1 MKFYSEIY
9 KAFIIASIVA
19 FIISMATTGKVSY
32 GGQVAGYASL
42 IVGIMLILI
51 LLFNNISNDNSKS
64 STTSLISVILMT
76 TGPFIMIFAII
87 GFILY
92 LLIENKDIII
102 DDHVSPKYKTFRNI
116 TQILLI
122 LQMLIVMSKLNSDP
136 FKTTGK
142 IGGLTS
148 SIMYLFSVFT
158 LVSSLILYVILTYY
172 TTDG

>member
-9 KAFIIASIVA
+9 KAFIIAGIIS

-32 GGQVAGYASL
+32 GGQVAGYSSL
-42 IVGIMLILI
+42 VVGIMLILLVLFYNLMNANPDSKNAVSI
-51 LLFNNISNDNSKS
+51 LSI
-64 STTSLISVILMT
+64 IMT
-76 TGPFIMIFAII
+76 TGPFFMMFAII

-102 DDHVSPKYKTFRNI
+102 NDHVAPKYKTFRNI
-116 TQILLI
+116 AQVLLV
-122 LQMLIVMSKLNSDP
+122 LQMIIVMNKLNSES

-148 SIMYLFSVFT
+148 SLMYLFSVFT
-158 LVSSLILYVILTYY
+158 LACSLILYVILTYY